1 MTQNQYLANESIIKL
16 MLKFSIPNIC
26 ALLVSSLY
34 NIVDQ
39 IFIGQGIGYVANGA
53 TNVVFPIV
61 TIATAFSL
69 LVGDGSAAYMSICQ
83 GRGDMEKSNKV
94 IGNSILMVLGISF
107 ILIFLF
113 SIFDEQLLWL
123 LGGTKQNIEYAK
135 TYLHII
141 LLGFP
146 FFMFTSAMSSVI
158 RANGSPTYSMF
169 ASIIG
174 CIINVILDPIA
185 IFILDMGIAGAA
197 YATIIGQVVTALCC
211 LYYFRKNVKLYKSD
225 FLLEGNILKKAIP
238 LGVSSFLTQAFIIIL
253 TAVLN
258 NAVVTY
264 GAMSKFG
271 EDIPLTVVGIV
282 LKVYQIVI
290 AFVVG
295 IAAGIQPIVGYNYGA
310 QLYDRVKK
318 IFKTMLVAEIIIG
331 VIATIIFELFPMK
344 IIQLFGNGSE
354 LYNEFAIY
362 AFRVYF
368 STIVLC
374 CIQKATSI
382 FLQSLGK
389 PMLSMGLSLLR
400 DFVVSVIAVYVAAYY
415 FGVYGPIL
423 SAPISDIIS
432 FIVVLILWKYIFK
445 ILKKS
450 EIKEREESY
459 E

>member
-16 MLKFSIPNIC
+16 MLKFSIPSIC

-39 IFIGQGIGYVANGA
+39 IFIGQGIGYLANGA

-69 LVGDGSAAYMSICQ
+69 LVGDGSAAYLSICQ
-83 GRGDMEKSNKV
+83 GQEDIKKSNKV
-94 IGNSILMVLGISF
+94 IGNSISMVLGISF
-107 ILIFLF
+107 ILVILF
-113 SIFDEQLLWL
+113 ALFNEQLLWL
-123 LGGTKQNIEYAK
+123 LGGTKQNIEYAR

-158 RANGSPTYSMF
+158 RANGSPSYSMF
-169 ASIIG
+169 ATIIG
-174 CIINVILDPIA
+174 CIINMILDPIA
-185 IFILDMGIAGAA
+185 IFVLNMGIAGAA
-197 YATIIGQVVTALCC
+197 YATIIGQIVTALCC

-225 FLLEGNILKKAIP
+225 FLLEGKILKKAIP
-238 LGVSSFLTQAFIIIL
+238 LGLSSFFTQAFIIII

-258 NAVVTY
+258 NALVKY

-271 EDIPLTVVGIV
+271 EDIPLTVVGIIM
-282 LKVYQIVI
+282 KVYQIVI
-290 AFVVG
+290 SFVVG
-295 IAAGIQPIVGYNYGA
+295 IAAGIQPIIGYNYGA
-310 QLYDRVKK
+310 QLFNRVKK
-318 IFKTMLVAEIIIG
+318 IFKTMLMAEIIVGIT
-331 VIATIIFELFPMK
+331 ATLVFELFPMQ
-344 IIQLFGNGSE
+344 IIQLFGNESE

-368 STIVLC
+368 STITLC
-374 CIQKATSI
+374 CVQKATSI

-400 DFVVSVIAVYVAAYY
+400 DFIVSVISVYIASYF
-415 FGVYGPIL
+415 FGVYGPVL
-423 SAPISDIIS
+423 SAPISDVIS
-432 FIVVLILWKYIFK
+432 FIAVVILWGYIFK
-445 ILKKS
+445 IFKKP
-450 EIKEREESY
+450 EKNELEVLY